1 MQQAPVLLKK
11 EAAKQL
17 KIGLTS
23 LNRLINAGKIQQIE
37 LTPRRRGILQTDI
50 DAYLTAQRVG
60 GATNAP
66 AA

>member
-23 LNRLINAGKIQQIE
+23 LNTLIKKGAIKQIQ
-37 LTPRRRGILQTDI
+37 LTKQRVGILQTDI
-50 DAYLTAQRVG
+50 DAYLTAQRSKG
-60 GATNAP
+60 GAV
-66 AA
+66 

>member
-23 LNRLINAGKIQQIE
+23 LNTLIKNGVIVQI
-37 LTPRRRGILQTDI
+37 
-50 DAYLTAQRVG
+50 
-60 GATNAP
+60 
-66 AA
+66 